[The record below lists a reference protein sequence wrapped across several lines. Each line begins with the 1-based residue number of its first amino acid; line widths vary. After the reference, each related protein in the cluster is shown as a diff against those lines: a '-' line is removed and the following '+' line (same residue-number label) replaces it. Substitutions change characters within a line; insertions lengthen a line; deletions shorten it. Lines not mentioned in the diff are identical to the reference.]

1 MLTALLVGL
10 MNVRII
16 DTAHEQTD
24 DVEPFAQPGDQF
36 RDHIAFS
43 QSEGLLCEVAVNDGG

>member
-1 MLTALLVGL
+1 L